1 MTCKPQTV
9 ANLCPGDCYQGVWQ
23 RSKLNEDRPT
33 CSIQSKMFRARA
45 TTQTV
50 KTPWWK
56 FANYGR
62 LMHLMGIS
70 NNSTHR
76 AAYVPVYVPMSQ
88 VEMMPARPP
97 ARPPARLPA
106 RRGGRQAGRQA
117 RRHAGTHP
125 PTHARM
131 PAPTHAQIDA
141 DTETHTDTQTH
152 TQTHTHTHTHRPYTQ
167 HTYTLTHSATPTNDT
182 NTRNRPIDLND
193 TWTHDTFHDTRNVV
207 TMPNNIE

>member
-97 ARPPARLPA
+97 GCRPA
-106 RRGGRQAGRQA
+106 GGAGRQA
-117 RRHAGTHP
+117 RRHP
-125 PTHARM
+125 PTHPR
-131 PAPTHAQIDA
+131 THARTHSRTDRRRHR
-141 DTETHTDTQTH
+141 DTHRHTDTHTDTHTH
-152 TQTHTHTHTHRPYTQ
+152 TQTHTHTPTIHTTHIHTHSFGHTHKRHKHTQ
-167 HTYTLTHSATPTNDT
+167 PTD
-182 NTRNRPIDLND
+182 
-193 TWTHDTFHDTRNVV
+193 
-207 TMPNNIE
+207 